1 MLDDNVVHSV
11 LHCYRVLQ
19 QSWAIISRAISPPAP
34 PAPLVRPWPS
44 PSGPVTV
51 VKLVMMWC
59 HDVMMALPCHLWSH
73 EEASLRSVNYIS
85 YHSHRVIVP
94 RYMSP
99 DIYHHVSTSI
109 LSLSGHLLF
118 HVPPPQQ
125 STFVTAALHNSM
137 TPWLYDFWYLSSCLH
152 ITPPQSTLFTA
163 ALNNSMTP

>member
-19 QSWAIISRAISPPAP
+19 QSWALISLAISPPAP
-34 PAPLVRPWPS
+34 PAPPAPPVRPWPS

-137 TPWLYDFWYLSSCLH
+137 TLRLLIYLISIIMSPHHSSTKYTFHCG
-152 ITPPQSTLFTA
+152 TQ
-163 ALNNSMTP
+163 